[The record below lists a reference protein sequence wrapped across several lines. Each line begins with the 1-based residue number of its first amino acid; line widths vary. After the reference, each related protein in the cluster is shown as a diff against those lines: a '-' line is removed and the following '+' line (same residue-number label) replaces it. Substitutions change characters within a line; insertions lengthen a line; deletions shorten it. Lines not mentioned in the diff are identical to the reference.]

1 MPCPSRHCPHASVL
15 WTPLHSAFC
24 ICRASLRERPSMCME
39 EAPTL
44 TNLAAQCVPSSAL
57 VSLCTMNFPLLT
69 MFVCLFFDEPG
80 NMILGVFGIR
90 LRDAFVPHAWRSE
103 RTLLNI
109 HHLLVAVHGRL
120 RAAHMVYILRSKSG
134 SSVLR
139 AGQRICRPSARCPIV
154 ESTGHAI
161 DRCATP
167 FCTCPCARGGLY
179 PHRWG

>member
-154 ESTGHAI
+154 ESTGHAT

-167 FCTCPCARGGLY
+167 FCTCPCARGCLY